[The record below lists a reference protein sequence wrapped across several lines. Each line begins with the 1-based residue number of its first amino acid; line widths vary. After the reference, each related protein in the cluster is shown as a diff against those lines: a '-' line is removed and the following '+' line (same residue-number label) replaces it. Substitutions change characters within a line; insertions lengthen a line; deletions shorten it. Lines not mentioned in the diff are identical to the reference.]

1 MKRICYTY
9 ECLVVHAIK
18 PEYKC
23 TIQEMERKI
32 KMNEQQKL
40 FDMLRAGVTPF
51 LCVEESQKRLVE
63 AGFEKISY
71 EDSWSLKKGGKY
83 VLNHHGTTL
92 FAFTVG
98 KAFKPT
104 DMIRMAAAH
113 TDYPCFRI
121 KPNADFQTNGYA
133 QINLEVYGGP
143 ILNTWFDRP
152 LGAAGRVALR
162 STDPFAPKMVLYR
175 SEKPI
180 MTVPNLAIHM
190 NREVNKGVEIN
201 NQVDLMP
208 VLDMLPEEQKETKY
222 FMSFLAKEL
231 NVDECD
237 ILDFELC
244 VYLMEEPM
252 YIGINDTFISSPRLD
267 NQTSVSGLVSALID
281 AEREDGINLIALFD
295 HEEIGNTSKQ
305 GAASILLHDMTKRI
319 VKNLGGS
326 DEDVERAMYNAMF
339 LSVDVAHGL
348 HPNKAGKMDITNKP
362 VLGKGFCIKQASS
375 QSYATD
381 AEAIGILCQICD
393 SKAIPYQRF
402 VNRSDVRGGGTLGS
416 VASTLLPVKTVDI
429 GIPLLAMHSS
439 RELMGAADMESLK
452 DAVTAY
458 FSI

>member
-1 MKRICYTY
+1 MT
-9 ECLVVHAIK
+9 
-18 PEYKC
+18 
-23 TIQEMERKI
+23 
-32 KMNEQQKL
+32 EQQKL

-51 LCVEESQKRLVE
+51 MCVEESEKRLAE
-63 AGFEKISY
+63 AGFEKINY
-71 EDSWSLKKGGKY
+71 EDEWNLAPSGKY
-83 VLNHHGTTL
+83 MINHHGTTL

-98 KAFKPT
+98 KEFKAT

-121 KPNADFQTNGYA
+121 KPNADFVTNGYA

-152 LGAAGRVALR
+152 LGIAGRVALR
-162 STDPFAPKMVLYR
+162 SSNPFQPKMVLYR
-175 SEKPI
+175 SKKPI
-180 MTVPNLAIHM
+180 LTIPNLAIHM

-208 VLDMLPEEQKETKY
+208 ILDCLPDEQKETKY
-222 FMSFLAKEL
+222 FLSFLAKEL
-231 NVDECD
+231 GVEETD

-244 VYLMEEPM
+244 AYLMEEPM
-252 YIGINDTFISSPRLD
+252 YIGINDTMISAPRLD

-281 AEREDGINLIALFD
+281 GERAEGMNLIALFD

-305 GAASILLHDMTKRI
+305 GAASILLHDMTLRI
-319 VKNLGGS
+319 LKNLGAT
-326 DEDVERAMYNAMF
+326 DEEANRAMYNAML

-381 AEAIGILCQICD
+381 AEAIAILCQICD
-393 SKAIPYQRF
+393 SKRIPYQKF

-439 RELMGAADMESLK
+439 RELMGVSDMDALK
-452 DAVTAY
+452 CAVTAY

>member
-1 MKRICYTY
+1 MT
-9 ECLVVHAIK
+9 
-18 PEYKC
+18 
-23 TIQEMERKI
+23 
-32 KMNEQQKL
+32 EQQKL
-40 FDMLRAGVTPF
+40 FDMLREGVTPF
-51 LCVEESQKRLVE
+51 MCVEESEKRLAE
-63 AGFEKISY
+63 AGFEKINY
-71 EDSWSLKKGGKY
+71 KEAWHLVPGGKY
-83 VLNHHGTTL
+83 MMNHHGTTI

-98 KAFKPT
+98 KEFKST

-121 KPNADFQTNGYA
+121 KPNADFVTNGYA

-152 LGAAGRVALR
+152 LGVAGRVALR
-162 STDPFAPKMVLYR
+162 SDNPFQPKMVLYR

-180 MTVPNLAIHM
+180 LTIPNLAIHM

-208 VLDMLPEEQKETKY
+208 ILDMLTEEKKDTKY
-222 FMSFLAKEL
+222 FLSFLAKEL
-231 NVDECD
+231 DVEETE

-244 VYLMEEPM
+244 VYLMEEPT
-252 YIGINDTFISSPRLD
+252 YIGINDTMISAPRLD
-267 NQTSVSGLVSALID
+267 NQTSVSGLVSAIID
-281 AEREDGINLIALFD
+281 GNRPDGINLIALFD

-305 GAASILLHDMTKRI
+305 GAASILLHDMTIRI
-319 VKNLGGS
+319 LKNLGAT
-326 DEDVERAMYNAMF
+326 EEETNRAMYNAML

-381 AEAIGILCQICD
+381 AEAIAILCQICD
-393 SKAIPYQRF
+393 AKKIPYQKF

-439 RELMGAADMESLK
+439 RELMGAADMDALK
-452 DAVTAY
+452 NAVTAY
-458 FSI
+458 FAI

>member
-1 MKRICYTY
+1 MT
-9 ECLVVHAIK
+9 
-18 PEYKC
+18 
-23 TIQEMERKI
+23 
-32 KMNEQQKL
+32 EQQKL

-51 LCVEESQKRLVE
+51 MCVEKCEKRLAE
-63 AGFEKISY
+63 AGFEKINY
-71 EDSWSLKKGGKY
+71 EDTWNITPSGKY
-83 VLNHHGTTL
+83 MVNHHGTTL

-98 KAFKPT
+98 KEFKVT

-113 TDYPCFRI
+113 TDYPCLRI
-121 KPNADFQTNGYA
+121 KPNADFVTNGYA

-152 LGAAGRVALR
+152 LGIAGRVALR
-162 STDPFAPKMVLYR
+162 SSNPFQPKMVLYR
-175 SEKPI
+175 SKKPI
-180 MTVPNLAIHM
+180 LTIPNLAIHM

-208 VLDMLPEEQKETKY
+208 ILDCLPDEQKETKY
-222 FMSFLAKEL
+222 FLSFLAKEL
-231 NVDECD
+231 GVEETD

-252 YIGINDTFISSPRLD
+252 YIGINDTMISAPRLD

-281 AEREDGINLIALFD
+281 GERAGGINLIALFD

-305 GAASILLHDMTKRI
+305 GAASILLHDMTLRI
-319 VKNLGGS
+319 LKNLGAT
-326 DEDVERAMYNAMF
+326 DEEANCAMYRAML

-381 AEAIGILCQICD
+381 AEAIAVLCQICD
-393 SKAIPYQRF
+393 SKQIPYQKF

-439 RELMGAADMESLK
+439 RELMGAADMDALK
-452 DAVTAY
+452 CAVTAY
-458 FSI
+458 FQV